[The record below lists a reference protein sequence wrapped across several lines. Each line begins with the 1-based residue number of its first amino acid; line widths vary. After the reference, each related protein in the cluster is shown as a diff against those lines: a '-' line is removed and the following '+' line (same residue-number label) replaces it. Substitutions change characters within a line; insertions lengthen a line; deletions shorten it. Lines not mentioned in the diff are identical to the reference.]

1 MIISSQPFYSIE
13 GTVPD
18 ITEQAFDDINVIAG
32 LVKAYFR
39 TLPIPVITFDLY
51 DQFIAAVSK

>member
-1 MIISSQPFYSIE
+1 MISIICLE
-13 GTVPD
+13 GCVPD
-18 ITEQAFDDINVIAG
+18 ISEEAFDDINVICG
-32 LVKAYFR
+32 LVKLYFR